1 MPVTK
6 LTCPK
11 CATVLR
17 PAKPLPEGK
26 KVKCPKCATL
36 FAAVEPGAGAAA
48 RKPEPSAAKKGPPKG
63 PALPRPGKDDD
74 DEDSGGIYAYIKD
87 EADDDEEDE
96 DGKPKKPEIN
106 YAPDMSI
113 KDLRGPA
120 QAEVMKPSNA
130 LIFVGIMGFL
140 GWLGLIVVL
149 LIPVLFPL
157 QDDDADKPKPGK
169 SVGPGL
175 AAANQSTAPSPFGGP
190 APSSG
195 DKDKKKDEEG
205 KSAFDVAGMDF
216 GLLAMFQWWLLI
228 LAILPLVLG
237 MVYCAIVTFGGVKMQ
252 NLESRAWGIASSILV
267 LLPLTTGGLML
278 LTAFLCNW
286 LLNMVFDDPGFSMY
300 IAIVLM
306 SIQSTVALATG
317 IWNLV
322 VLMRPAVIEGFEYVP
337 EYGNMGDLTK
347 GDLPQ

>member
-1 MPVTK
+1 MAVTK

-11 CATVLR
+11 CGTVLR
-17 PAKPLPEGK
+17 PAKPLAEGK

-36 FAAVEPGAGAAA
+36 FGVGGPAAGAAA
-48 RKPEPSAAKKGPPKG
+48 KKPEPAAAKKAPPKG

-74 DEDSGGIYAYIKD
+74 DEDSGGIYSYIKD
-87 EADDDEEDE
+87 EAADNEEDE
-96 DGKPKKPEIN
+96 DGKPKKPQIN
-106 YAPDMSI
+106 YAPDLSI

-120 QAEVMKPSNA
+120 QSAVMKPSNA

-157 QDDDADKPKPGK
+157 KDDDEDKPRPAK

-175 AAANQSTAPSPFGGP
+175 AAAAQGTASSPFGGP
-190 APSSG
+190 RPSG
-195 DKDKKKDEEG
+195 DDKDKKKDEEG

-216 GLLAMFQWWLLI
+216 GLLAVFVWWLLI
-228 LAILPLVLG
+228 LALLPLILG
-237 MVYCAIVTFGGVKMQ
+237 MVYCAIVTLGAVKMQ

-286 LLNMVFDDPGFSMY
+286 LLNMLFDDPSFSMY

-306 SIQSTVALATG
+306 SIQTAIALATG
-317 IWNLV
+317 VWNLV
-322 VLMRPAVIEGFEYVP
+322 VLMRPEVIEGFEYVP

-347 GDLPQ
+347 ES

>member
-1 MPVTK
+1 MAVSK

-17 PAKPLPEGK
+17 PAKPLPAGK
-26 KVKCPKCATL
+26 KVKCPKCGTV
-36 FAAVEPGAGAAA
+36 FAAAEGPAAGAAK
-48 RKPEPSAAKKGPPKG
+48 KPEPAAAKKAPPKG
-63 PALPRPGKDDD
+63 PALPRPGDEDEESAGVYSFVKEEEPGDDD
-74 DEDSGGIYAYIKD
+74 
-87 EADDDEEDE
+87 EDE
-96 DGKPKKPEIN
+96 DGKPKKPKIN

-120 QAEVMKPSNA
+120 QAAVMKPSNA

-157 QDDDADKPKPGK
+157 KDDDEGKPRPAK

-175 AAANQSTAPSPFGGP
+175 AAAAQSTTSPFGGP
-190 APSSG
+190 APASAA
-195 DKDKKKDEEG
+195 DKDKKGEDKQ
-205 KSAFDVAGMDF
+205 SAFDVAGMDF
-216 GLLAMFQWWLLI
+216 GLLAVFAWWLLI

-237 MVYCAIVTFGGVKMQ
+237 MVYCATVTFGAVKMQ
-252 NLESRAWGIASSILV
+252 NLESRAWGIASGILA
-267 LLPLTTGGLML
+267 LLPFTTGGLML

-286 LLNMVFDDPGFSMY
+286 LLNMLFDDPSFSMY

-306 SIQSTVALATG
+306 SIQQSVALATG
-317 IWNLV
+317 VWNLV
-322 VLMRPAVIEGFEYVP
+322 ILMRPEVIEGFEYVP
-337 EYGNMGDLTK
+337 EYGKMGDLTK
-347 GDLPQ
+347 ET

>member
-1 MPVTK
+1 MPVSK

-26 KVKCPKCATL
+26 KVKCPKCGTV
-36 FAAVEPGAGAAA
+36 FGAVEAAAGAAA
-48 RKPEPSAAKKGPPKG
+48 KKPEPAAAKKGPPKG
-63 PALPRPGKDDD
+63 PALPRPG
-74 DEDSGGIYAYIKD
+74 DEEEESKGIYSF
-87 EADDDEEDE
+87 ADGGTAEEEEEDE
-96 DGKPKKPEIN
+96 DGKPKKPQIN
-106 YAPDMSI
+106 YAPDLSI

-120 QAEVMKPSNA
+120 QAAVMKPSNA
-130 LIFVGIMGFL
+130 MIFVGIAGFL

-157 QDDDADKPKPGK
+157 PDDDEGKPRPSKA
-169 SVGPGL
+169 VGPGL
-175 AAANQSTAPSPFGGP
+175 AAGAQGSSPFA
-190 APSSG
+190 APPPRSD

-216 GLLAMFQWWLLI
+216 GLLAFFAWWLLI
-228 LAILPLVLG
+228 LAVLPLVLG
-237 MVYCAIVTFGGVKMQ
+237 MVYCAVVTFGAVKMQ

-267 LLPLTTGGLML
+267 LLPFTTGGLML

-286 LLNMVFDDPGFSMY
+286 LLNMLFDDPAFSMY

-306 SIQSTVALATG
+306 SIQTAAALATG
-317 IWNLV
+317 VWNLV
-322 VLMRPAVIEGFEYVP
+322 VLMRPEVIEGFEYVP
-337 EYGNMGDLTK
+337 EYGKMGDLTV
-347 GDLPQ
+347 

>member
-1 MPVTK
+1 MPVSK

-26 KVKCPKCATL
+26 KVKCPKCATV
-36 FAAVEPGAGAAA
+36 FGAADA
-48 RKPEPSAAKKGPPKG
+48 AAKKPEPAAAKKGPPKG
-63 PALPRPGKDDD
+63 PALPRPG
-74 DEDSGGIYAYIKD
+74 DEDEESKGIYGFEKSD
-87 EADDDEEDE
+87 EPEEEDDE
-96 DGKPKKPEIN
+96 DGKPKKPKIN

-120 QAEVMKPSNA
+120 QAAVMKPSNA

-157 QDDDADKPKPGK
+157 KDDDDKPRPTKA
-169 SVGPGL
+169 VGPGL
-175 AAANQSTAPSPFGGP
+175 AAGAQGTTNSPFGGP
-190 APSSG
+190 PPAKDG
-195 DKDKKKDEEG
+195 DKKKDEE
-205 KSAFDVAGMDF
+205 KSSAFDVAGMDF
-216 GLLAMFQWWLLI
+216 GLLAFFAWWLLI
-228 LAILPLVLG
+228 LAIIPLVLG
-237 MVYCAIVTFGGVKMQ
+237 MVYCAVVTFGGVKMQ
-252 NLESRAWGIASSILV
+252 NLESRAWGIASSILA
-267 LLPLTTGGLML
+267 LLPFTTGGLML

-286 LLNMVFDDPGFSMY
+286 LLNMLFDDPSFSMY

-306 SIQSTVALATG
+306 SIQTAIALATG
-317 IWNLV
+317 VWNLV
-322 VLMRPAVIEGFEYVP
+322 ILMRPEVIEGFEYVP

-347 GDLPQ
+347 

>member
-1 MPVTK
+1 MPVSK

-26 KVKCPKCATL
+26 KVKCPKCATV
-36 FAAVEPGAGAAA
+36 FGAAEAADAAA
-48 RKPEPSAAKKGPPKG
+48 RKPQPAAAKKGPPKG
-63 PALPRPGKDDD
+63 PALPRPG
-74 DEDSGGIYAYIKD
+74 DEEEESKGIYGFEKSD
-87 EADDDEEDE
+87 EPEEEEDE
-96 DGKPKKPEIN
+96 DGKPKKPKIN

-120 QAEVMKPSNA
+120 QAAVMKPSNA

-157 QDDDADKPKPGK
+157 KDDDDGKPRPTKA
-169 SVGPGL
+169 VGPGL
-175 AAANQSTAPSPFGGP
+175 AAGAQGTSNSPFGGP
-190 APSSG
+190 PANRD
-195 DKDKKKDEEG
+195 DKDKKKDEE
-205 KSAFDVAGMDF
+205 KSSAFDVAGMDF
-216 GLLAMFQWWLLI
+216 GLLAVFAWWLLI

-237 MVYCAIVTFGGVKMQ
+237 MVYCAVVTFGGVKMQ
-252 NLESRAWGIASSILV
+252 NLESRAWGIASSILA
-267 LLPLTTGGLML
+267 LLPFTTGGLML

-286 LLNMVFDDPGFSMY
+286 LLNMLFDDPSFSMY

-306 SIQSTVALATG
+306 SIQTAIALATG
-317 IWNLV
+317 VWNLV
-322 VLMRPAVIEGFEYVP
+322 ILMRPEVIEGFEYVP

-347 GDLPQ
+347 

>member
-1 MPVTK
+1 MAVSK

-11 CATVLR
+11 CGTVLR
-17 PAKPLPEGK
+17 PAKPLPAGK

-36 FAAVEPGAGAAA
+36 FAAAESPAAGAAPK
-48 RKPEPSAAKKGPPKG
+48 KPEPTAAKKGPPKG
-63 PALPRPGKDDD
+63 TPLPRPGKDDD
-74 DEDSGGIYAYIKD
+74 DEDSGGIYGYIKD
-87 EADDDEEDE
+87 EADEDEEDE
-96 DGKPKKPEIN
+96 DGKPKKPKIN

-120 QAEVMKPSNA
+120 QSAVMKPSNA

-157 QDDDADKPKPGK
+157 KDDDEGKQRPGK
-169 SVGPGL
+169 AVGPGL
-175 AAANQSTAPSPFGGP
+175 AAASQGTTTSPFGGP
-190 APSSG
+190 RPSQG
-195 DKDKKKDEEG
+195 DEKKKDEEG

-228 LAILPLVLG
+228 LALLPLILG
-237 MVYCAIVTFGGVKMQ
+237 MVYCAIVTFGAVKMQ
-252 NLESRAWGIASSILV
+252 NLESRAWGIASGILA
-267 LLPLTTGGLML
+267 LLPFTTGGLML
-278 LTAFLCNW
+278 LTAFLVNW
-286 LLNMVFDDPGFSMY
+286 LLNMVLDDPAFSMY
-300 IAIVLM
+300 VAIVLM
-306 SIQSTVALATG
+306 SIQSTIALATG

-322 VLMRPAVIEGFEYVP
+322 VLMKPEVIEGFEYVP

-347 GDLPQ
+347 

>member
-1 MPVTK
+1 MPVSK

-36 FAAVEPGAGAAA
+36 FAAVESAADAAA
-48 RKPEPSAAKKGPPKG
+48 KKPEPAAAKKGPPKG

-74 DEDSGGIYAYIKD
+74 EDSGGIYGFVKD
-87 EADDDEEDE
+87 GTEEEEEDE
-96 DGKPKKPEIN
+96 DGKPKKPKIN
-106 YAPDMSI
+106 YAPDLSI

-120 QAEVMKPSNA
+120 QSAVMKPSNA

-157 QDDDADKPKPGK
+157 KDDDEGK
-169 SVGPGL
+169 SRPAKAVGPGL
-175 AAANQSTAPSPFGGP
+175 AAASQGTSTSPFGGP
-190 APSSG
+190 PPQSG
-195 DKDKKKDEEG
+195 DKDKKNDEDK

-216 GLLAMFQWWLLI
+216 GLLAMFEWWLLI

-237 MVYCAIVTFGGVKMQ
+237 MVYCAFVTFGAVKMQ
-252 NLESRAWGIASSILV
+252 NLESRAWGIAGSILA
-267 LLPLTTGGLML
+267 LLPFTTGGLML

-286 LLNMVFDDPGFSMY
+286 LLNMLFDDPAFSMY

-306 SIQSTVALATG
+306 SIQTAVALATG
-317 IWNLV
+317 VWNLV
-322 VLMRPAVIEGFEYVP
+322 VLMRPEVIEGFEYVP
-337 EYGNMGDLTK
+337 EYGNLGDLTK
-347 GDLPQ
+347 

>member
-1 MPVTK
+1 MAVSTI
-6 LTCPK
+6 TCPK

-26 KVKCPKCATL
+26 KVKCPKCGTV
-36 FAAVEPGAGAAA
+36 FAAAEPAAGPAAK
-48 RKPEPSAAKKGPPKG
+48 KPEPTGAKKNPPKG
-63 PALPRPGKDDD
+63 PALPRPGKDEDE
-74 DEDSGGIYAYIKD
+74 EDSGGIYSFVNDGTA
-87 EADDDEEDE
+87 DEEDE
-96 DGKPKKPEIN
+96 EDGKRKKPNIN

-120 QAEVMKPSNA
+120 QEAVMRPSNA

-157 QDDDADKPKPGK
+157 PDDDEGKPRPAKGI
-169 SVGPGL
+169 GPGL
-175 AAANQSTAPSPFGGP
+175 AAGAQGTPASPFGGP
-190 APSSG
+190 PPQSG
-195 DKDKKKDEEG
+195 DKEKKKDEEG

-216 GLLAMFQWWLLI
+216 GLLAFFAWWLLI

-237 MVYCAIVTFGGVKMQ
+237 MVYCGVVTYGGVKMQ
-252 NLESRAWGIASSILV
+252 NLESRAWGIASSILA
-267 LLPLTTGGLML
+267 LLPFTTGGLML

-286 LLNMVFDDPGFSMY
+286 LLNMLFDDPAFSMY

-306 SIQSTVALATG
+306 SIQTVAALAAG
-317 IWNLV
+317 VWNLV
-322 VLMRPAVIEGFEYVP
+322 VLMRPEVIEGFEYVP
-337 EYGNMGDLTK
+337 EYGTMGE
-347 GDLPQ
+347 PA